1 MTTPD
6 SWVIDLYRAVDSMDA
21 GTLAKVFTDDGT
33 FRFGNSEPA
42 VGSQQIEQNAAGFFS
57 MLEGLSHEITGVWTG
72 TWEQGEVTSVEA
84 EVTCTGKAV
93 PGSRPFRRPPRF
105 VWRETGSRTA
115 GSSWTSRPSSPTSP
129 DMLEATAADAASGS
143 P

>member
-42 VGSQQIEQNAAGFFS
+42 VGRQQIEQNAAGFFS
-57 MLEGLSHEITGVWTG
+57 MLEGLSHEITGVWSG
-72 TWEQGEVTSVEA
+72 RWGSGEVTSVEA
-84 EVTCTGKAV
+84 EVTYTRHDGTRTQPLPCT
-93 PGSRPFRRPPRF
+93 STLR
-105 VWRETGSRTA
+105 
-115 GSSWTSRPSSPTSP
+115 
-129 DMLEATAADAASGS
+129 LEGDQIKDYRIFMDVAPLFA